1 MEKRNG
7 TSPPKAQD
15 QDSTLPME
23 ERREGDA
30 VPDTGPAVPPVE
42 PVAVDD
48 GIAVDDRLSAGIGGE
63 HAGAPD
69 EGAGMRSAESLGAE
83 PATAEEAP
91 REDNDLLSID
101 DRLTRVREEQAL
113 REAERRSRWRQELRR
128 FAAAASSLPGADSAS
143 SLTPE
148 ELARLLPRL
157 LGPLYPR
164 LQAGLPADLR
174 QDLLDPQVLRGLGAV
189 LGYALRWPPG
199 SWRRRLEGDIAVD
212 DYGLDEAFL
221 AAVMPLARLLYE
233 HYWRVETSG
242 LEHIPEQGRAML
254 VSNHSGVLPFDGAMI
269 STAVYGHGDAE
280 RLPRALVANWF
291 PTLPFVSMLLQR
303 TGQVLASPHNALR
316 LLEREELVVVF
327 PEGIRGVGKL
337 YRDRYQL
344 LRFGR
349 GGYLQV
355 ALRSGAPI
363 IPVAVVG
370 AEEIYPVMGKVDW
383 LARLLGLPF
392 FPITP
397 TFPWTGPLGLVPL
410 PSKWTIDIGPPIRVE
425 EYGTRASVNPLIVN
439 RLNERLRTTIQEMLL
454 RRLAKRRSILF
465 G

>member
-1 MEKRNG
+1 
-7 TSPPKAQD
+7 
-15 QDSTLPME
+15 
-23 ERREGDA
+23 
-30 VPDTGPAVPPVE
+30 
-42 PVAVDD
+42 
-48 GIAVDDRLSAGIGGE
+48 
-63 HAGAPD
+63 
-69 EGAGMRSAESLGAE
+69 
-83 PATAEEAP
+83 
-91 REDNDLLSID
+91 
-101 DRLTRVREEQAL
+101 
-113 REAERRSRWRQELRR
+113 
-128 FAAAASSLPGADSAS
+128 
-143 SLTPE
+143 
-148 ELARLLPRL
+148 
-157 LGPLYPR
+157 
-164 LQAGLPADLR
+164 
-174 QDLLDPQVLRGLGAV
+174 
-189 LGYALRWPPG
+189 
-199 SWRRRLEGDIAVD
+199 
-212 DYGLDEAFL
+212 
-221 AAVMPLARLLYE
+221 
-233 HYWRVETSG
+233 
-242 LEHIPEQGRAML
+242 
-254 VSNHSGVLPFDGAMI
+254 
-269 STAVYGHGDAE
+269 
-280 RLPRALVANWF
+280 
-291 PTLPFVSMLLQR
+291 MLLQR